1 MTVQVV
7 SQEERDLSQ
16 IVRMIRQLA
25 EGRNNAHGSFSCI
38 SNVASTHIIAVNCA
52 PASHVSLT
60 PTSSSAAVEIGN
72 GTAWISS
79 VVAGSFYVSHAS
91 TTSNRSFTY
100 VAVG

>member
-38 SNVASTHIIAVNCA
+38 SNVASTVILAPNCS
-52 PASHVSLT
+52 PLSHVSIS
-60 PTSSSAAVEIGN
+60 PTSSSASVEIGN
-72 GTAWISS
+72 GTVWVSS
-79 VVAGSFYVSHAS
+79 VIAGSFYVSHAS

-100 VAVG
+100 VAIG